1 MKEFTIPELEQKIA
15 KIAIDRAVY
24 TALAEIAPAM
34 EEECKVNAINQIS
47 PDGTPYAPSKH
58 PRKWGS
64 GGPLN
69 DTGKMIAGIEA
80 SVPAATEL
88 NLTSDSPQSRLM
100 QDGGTIVP
108 VNAKFLTIPLTEEAA
123 RAGGA
128 RNYPGELTAIVNEAG
143 TKGVLRD
150 EDGEAVYALTVGP
163 VEVPAR
169 PFVGFSEE
177 MLQSVED
184 AIAEKVMDAIVEAL
198 TR

>member
-1 MKEFTIPELEQKIA
+1 VKELTREGLAERIA
-15 KIAIDRAVY
+15 KITIDRAVY
-24 TALAEIAPAM
+24 SALTEIAPTMA
-34 EEECKVNAINQIS
+34 EECKVNALNQVS
-47 PDGTPYAPSKH
+47 PDGSSFAPSKH
-58 PRKWGS
+58 PRKWGN

-80 SVPAATEL
+80 SVPAPTEL
-88 NLTSDSPQSRLM
+88 DLTSDSPQSRLM

-108 VNAKFLTIPLTEEAA
+108 VHAKFLTIPLTEEAA

-128 RNYPGELTAIVNEAG
+128 RNYPGELTPIINKQG

-150 EDGEAVYALTVGP
+150 ESGEAVYALTVGP

-177 MLQSVED
+177 MIQSVED
-184 AIAEKVMDAIVEAL
+184 AVADRVVDAIVEAIL
-198 TR
+198 R

>member
-1 MKEFTIPELEQKIA
+1 MKEFTKEGLAERIA
-15 KIAIDRAVY
+15 QIVVDRAVY
-24 TALAEIAPAM
+24 AALTEIAPAI
-34 EEECKVNAINQIS
+34 EAECKINALNQVS
-47 PDGTPYAPSKH
+47 PDGTPFAPSKH
-58 PRKWGS
+58 PRRWGN

-80 SVPAATEL
+80 SVPAPTEL
-88 NLTSDSPQSRLM
+88 DLTSDSPQSRLM

-128 RNYPGELTAIVNEAG
+128 RNYPGDLTPIINKQK

-163 VEVPAR
+163 IDVPAR

-177 MLQSVED
+177 MLQSIED
-184 AIAEKVMDAIVEAL
+184 AVADKVADAIVEAIL
-198 TR
+198 R